1 MRDGGDAVEALSVEI
16 FVSKLNIRCCVAY
29 GVQENDTIENKD
41 AFWNYMDE
49 EVLEATNNK
58 SGLLMHFDGNLWA
71 GKDVVPNDP
80 RPQNRNG
87 KLFEQFLERNS
98 HLTVVNSL
106 DLCEG
111 LITRER
117 NKNGKLEQSVLDFFV
132 VCNLLLPYVKKMVID
147 EDRKFILTNYEQVQK
162 GGKAADTDHM
172 TEYMDLDLK
181 VETEKPERRELWNF
195 KNKEAQKVFKDETT
209 NTSEF
214 SECFKSKLPVL
225 EQIKNWRIVFSKHCR
240 TAFKKVRV
248 TNKMKVNPIPADVSK
263 LIDRRNE
270 LAKNVFKTVDDKV
283 NEANLD
289 EIISN
294 KEAELKR
301 NQIVKQFKSLSEDP
315 ENVNLNQV
323 WKTLNRLCPRVGG
336 TLPTAKKNHKGRIVS
351 APGEL
356 KKLLAKEYK
365 ERLRSRPSRPDL
377 YGLSRRRRRIF
388 RLKLKL
394 AEENTT
400 SSWTMDDLETAL
412 QDLKPNKSRD
422 PEGLVNELFKKE
434 SIGEDLKLSLLL
446 MFNRLKKE
454 KMLAKFMNLA
464 NITTV
469 PKRGSRIILENERG
483 IFRVHVLRFIMMR
496 MIYNGKYPDIDR
508 KMSDCQM
515 GGRKQKGCRNNIFI
529 INGIIHD
536 IMSSKQKNPAILQ
549 FYDYRQMFDA
559 INLEQALSDLYDC
572 GVDDD
577 NLAILYRANTEIE
590 MAVNTPSGL
599 SERQT
604 IKDVVLQ
611 GETWGSIMASVQVD
625 SIGKEMEQSD
635 LGYKYKNILPV
646 TMLGLV
652 DDIIGI
658 TNAGYKAQQMNVL
671 LNVKT
676 AEKRLQFGA
685 TKCKS
690 MFVGKNPEAV
700 LNSPLKVDSWKVE
713 HEDNPVTGE
722 SELVETYEG
731 LVTIGQAAKYKYLG
745 FMISS
750 SGDNMENII
759 EMKKKS
765 TWIIRKIFNR
775 LDLLNLKQYYFECGL
790 IFLNVML
797 RSSILYACEA
807 YYNLKE
813 NEVRQLER
821 IEENFLRKLF
831 KTTSGCPISQLY
843 LEAGHTPARYEAKR
857 MRLLFLKYI
866 LNEKP
871 ESLINKF
878 LHLQFEQPTRGDW
891 ASSCVQDLKEL
902 KIELSLKEIENM
914 SKSKFN
920 NLIKISIQT
929 SALEYLLG
937 KQGSKGKDITYSKI
951 KMAEYLLPCDTNLT
965 IEQKRYVFG
974 MRNRMLPIPSNF
986 PSKEINCKCFCGQ
999 TEDMRHIYESG
1010 CWDDENNET
1019 PYEKVYSENI
1029 SELKKVYIQFK
1040 VKFEKREEFLSKKES
1055 EENHDGKPPHVIP
1068 VCDPL
1073 SSVLEFGN

>member
-1 MRDGGDAVEALSVEI
+1 MKFKIKKARRGTRKSSKNIVKSLRFLGVNVAGLRPKLLTFKKVVEELKPSVFLLEETKYKDQGKFKLNDYIIFEKVRENRNGGGLALGCIKELKPVWVRDGGDAVEALSVEI

-162 GGKAADTDHM
+162 GGKGADTDHM

-336 TLPTAKKNHKGRIVS
+336 TPPTAKKNHKGRIVS

-469 PKRGSRIILENERG
+469 PKRGSRIKLEN
-483 IFRVHVLRFIMMR
+483 
-496 MIYNGKYPDIDR
+496 
-508 KMSDCQM
+508 
-515 GGRKQKGCRNNIFI
+515 
-529 INGIIHD
+529 
-536 IMSSKQKNPAILQ
+536 
-549 FYDYRQMFDA
+549 
-559 INLEQALSDLYDC
+559 
-572 GVDDD
+572 
-577 NLAILYRANTEIE
+577 
-590 MAVNTPSGL
+590 
-599 SERQT
+599 
-604 IKDVVLQ
+604 
-611 GETWGSIMASVQVD
+611 
-625 SIGKEMEQSD
+625 
-635 LGYKYKNILPV
+635 
-646 TMLGLV
+646 
-652 DDIIGI
+652 
-658 TNAGYKAQQMNVL
+658 
-671 LNVKT
+671 
-676 AEKRLQFGA
+676 
-685 TKCKS
+685 
-690 MFVGKNPEAV
+690 
-700 LNSPLKVDSWKVE
+700 
-713 HEDNPVTGE
+713 
-722 SELVETYEG
+722 
-731 LVTIGQAAKYKYLG
+731 
-745 FMISS
+745 
-750 SGDNMENII
+750 
-759 EMKKKS
+759 
-765 TWIIRKIFNR
+765 
-775 LDLLNLKQYYFECGL
+775 
-790 IFLNVML
+790 
-797 RSSILYACEA
+797 
-807 YYNLKE
+807 
-813 NEVRQLER
+813 
-821 IEENFLRKLF
+821 
-831 KTTSGCPISQLY
+831 
-843 LEAGHTPARYEAKR
+843 
-857 MRLLFLKYI
+857 
-866 LNEKP
+866 
-871 ESLINKF
+871 
-878 LHLQFEQPTRGDW
+878 
-891 ASSCVQDLKEL
+891 
-902 KIELSLKEIENM
+902 
-914 SKSKFN
+914 
-920 NLIKISIQT
+920 
-929 SALEYLLG
+929 
-937 KQGSKGKDITYSKI
+937 
-951 KMAEYLLPCDTNLT
+951 
-965 IEQKRYVFG
+965 
-974 MRNRMLPIPSNF
+974 
-986 PSKEINCKCFCGQ
+986 
-999 TEDMRHIYESG
+999 
-1010 CWDDENNET
+1010 
-1019 PYEKVYSENI
+1019 
-1029 SELKKVYIQFK
+1029 
-1040 VKFEKREEFLSKKES
+1040 
-1055 EENHDGKPPHVIP
+1055 
-1068 VCDPL
+1068 
-1073 SSVLEFGN
+1073 